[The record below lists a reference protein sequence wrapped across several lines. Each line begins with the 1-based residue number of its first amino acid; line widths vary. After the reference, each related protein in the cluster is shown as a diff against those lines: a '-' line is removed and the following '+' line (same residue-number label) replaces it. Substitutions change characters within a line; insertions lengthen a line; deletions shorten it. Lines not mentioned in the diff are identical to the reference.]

1 MTQLALY
8 ELGGRDGQLYSQF
21 SWRTRF
27 ALAHKGLT
35 FRSVPVGISDKAS
48 IAFSGQTKVPILID
62 GDKVICD
69 SWSIAEHLEDTFA
82 DRASLFGG
90 DTGRGLAR
98 FINVWVDR
106 QLVPRLGP
114 LLMLDVVSLLC
125 AEDASH
131 LRKGMEAAFR
141 ATLEDVAAGRDK
153 QIVAFRRSLDPARK
167 TLQAQPFLSGTAPAY
182 ADYILGSLFQWAR
195 IVSAFEVL
203 EPSDPIVTWRDRVF
217 ARHADVAET
226 RTAAPA

>member
-8 ELGGRDGQLYSQF
+8 ELGGPDGQRYSLF

-48 IAFSGQTKVPILID
+48 IAFSGQTKVPILVD

-90 DTGRGLAR
+90 DTGRGLAPGDLEAIFTPFARGAQAKTADAAGLGLGLPIARRIAERHGGAIDARNLPDGGAR
-98 FINVWVDR
+98 FSI
-106 QLVPRLGP
+106 RLP
-114 LLMLDVVSLLC
+114 LL
-125 AEDASH
+125 
-131 LRKGMEAAFR
+131 
-141 ATLEDVAAGRDK
+141 
-153 QIVAFRRSLDPARK
+153 RS
-167 TLQAQPFLSGTAPAY
+167 
-182 ADYILGSLFQWAR
+182 
-195 IVSAFEVL
+195 
-203 EPSDPIVTWRDRVF
+203 
-217 ARHADVAET
+217 
-226 RTAAPA
+226 